1 MTIKERQCLLYVLG
15 YYRGQIDGVWGGL
28 SEQAEKR
35 FRQDADLAG
44 SGSGETDAAMRKAVH
59 LGLEKK
65 TGSFWEDIQYFT
77 REEFRCQCGG
87 RYCSGFPAE
96 PEEKLV
102 RTLDAI
108 RRRLGVPVR
117 IVEAGGSGVR
127 CRQHNANVG
136 GAANS
141 EHLYGRAADLHSS
154 LSPAKMKAAA
164 EDVMGQSGG
173 IGVYSWGIH
182 VDTGKYSRW
191 NG

>member
-35 FRQDADLAG
+35 FRQDADLAD

-87 RYCSGFPAE
+87 RYCGGFPAE